1 MAENDQNMNNQITNN
16 QKLLN
21 KAKNIRLLLLDVDG
35 VLTDG
40 RLYYGN
46 NGEELKAFNIQDGLG
61 IKLLQRNGIQVGI
74 ITGRSSELLA
84 RRASE
89 LGIELVIQGRED
101 KLTALNEILED
112 MQQAIKD
119 DNQTSY
125 KMEQIA
131 FLGDD
136 LPDLAVI
143 RRVGLGVAVANATS
157 FVVENAHWQ
166 TSTKGGDGA
175 VRELAEMLLQA
186 QGKLES
192 IHSSYL

>member
-1 MAENDQNMNNQITNN
+1 MTTNDQ
-16 QKLLN
+16 KLIN
-21 KAKNIRLLLLDVDG
+21 RAKAIRLLLLDVDG

-74 ITGRSSELLA
+74 ITGRSSELVA

-89 LGIELVIQGRED
+89 LGIELIVQGRED
-101 KLTALNEILED
+101 KLTALQETLNKMDKESRF
-112 MQQAIKD
+112 Q
-119 DNQTSY
+119 
-125 KMEQIA
+125 MEQIA

-136 LPDLAVI
+136 LPDVAVI
-143 RRVGLGVAVANATS
+143 RRVGLGVAVANARQ

-166 TSTKGGDGA
+166 TTMNGGHGA
-175 VRELAEMLLQA
+175 VRELAEMILQT
-186 QGKLES
+186 QGKLDS
-192 IHSSYL
+192 TLSNYL